1 MLLQEAQKGYRDA
14 MMAEGNDPEAVR
26 RRAMGDPEVQA
37 ILNDPAMRL
46 ILEQMQKDPNAFKE
60 WVAFEALFISHINC
74 KLYLDV
80 SVKTLFGIAYWVNS

>member
-46 ILEQMQKDPNAFKE
+46 ILEQMQKDPNALKE
-60 WVAFEALFISHINC
+60 WVAFKPYPFL
-74 KLYLDV
+74 KLTANY
-80 SVKTLFGIAYWVNS
+80 TWIFQ